1 VDDSVHVMLSRDKR
15 LQQKKGEKPQG
26 YVPRSAHP
34 LLKPKAKA
42 VVATEEDSDKSETIN
57 PEISELNTPP

>member
-1 VDDSVHVMLSRDKR
+1 MGCGPSRDSRLFNVDDSVHVMLSHDKR

-42 VVATEEDSDKSETIN
+42 VVAIEEDSD
-57 PEISELNTPP
+57 